1 MTGEKMRKR
10 ILVICMFDSIHSARW
25 LSQFQDQDIEF
36 LLFPSSP
43 HRRIHKNLKSL
54 VAGNSA
60 ATYKLFPL
68 SRFFGL
74 PLWIA
79 DKLVD
84 NWFRSSLVKRAIKT
98 FKPDFVHAMEL
109 QNAGYIAAK
118 AMASKSN
125 SKLIATNWGSDI
137 FWFQQFPKHRD
148 KLKHLLSVADYY
160 SCECNR
166 DVALAHSLG
175 FQGQVMPVIP
185 NAGGFSKEVLDQK
198 VPLLQ
203 DRKVIAIKGY
213 HGWVGRA
220 KVALEAVEA
229 IAGDLKAY
237 RLVVY
242 SANRGTIKLANQ
254 IARRT
259 GLDITV
265 FGKGKLSHNQV
276 LELFATAKI
285 YVGLSLSDG
294 ISTSLLESMAMG
306 AIPVQTATACCD
318 EWFTDSGVKVTEITV
333 PKVQEAILAGLK
345 LAENQS
351 LSDKNREIIRTK
363 ANAEDVAKIAQG
375 FYNL

>member
-10 ILVICMFDSIHSARW
+10 ILVICMYDSIHSARW

-43 HRRIHKNLKSL
+43 HRRVHKNLKDL
-54 VAGNSA
+54 VSGSSKAS
-60 ATYKLFPL
+60 YRLFPL
-68 SRFFGL
+68 SKLFGL

-79 DKLVD
+79 DKFVD
-84 NWFRSSLVKRAIKT
+84 NWFRSTLVKSAIRS
-98 FKPDFVHAMEL
+98 FKPQFVHAMEL

-118 AMASKSN
+118 AMSSQATA
-125 SKLIATNWGSDI
+125 KLIATNWGSDI

-166 DVALAHSLG
+166 DVALAKSLG

-185 NAGGFSKEVLDQK
+185 NAGGFSKELLSKQ
-198 VPLLQ
+198 VPLLSS
-203 DRKVIAIKGY
+203 RKVIAIKGY

-220 KVALEAVEA
+220 KIALEAVEA
-229 IAGDLKAY
+229 IANDLKAY

-242 SANRGTIKLANQ
+242 SANRGTIKLAKH
-254 IARRT
+254 IAKRT
-259 GLDITV
+259 GLDISI
-265 FGKGKLSHNQV
+265 FGKGKLTHNQV
-276 LELFATAKI
+276 LELFASAKI

-333 PKVQEAILAGLK
+333 EGVQKAILAGLK
-345 LAENQS
+345 LAENQAH
-351 LSDKNREIIRTK
+351 SDRNREIIRTK
-363 ANAEDVAKIAQG
+363 ADADDVAKIAQG

>member
-60 ATYKLFPL
+60 ASYKLFPL

-74 PLWIA
+74 PLWFA

-166 DVALAHSLG
+166 DVALAKSLG

-185 NAGGFSKEVLDQK
+185 NAGGFSREVMDQQ
-198 VPLLQ
+198 VPLLR
-203 DRKVIAIKGY
+203 DRRVIAIKGY

-229 IAGDLKAY
+229 IAGDLQAY

-242 SANRGTIKLANQ
+242 SANRGTIRLANQ

-276 LELFATAKI
+276 LELFASAKI

-318 EWFTDSGVKVTEITV
+318 EWFSDSGVKVTEITV
-333 PKVQEAILAGLK
+333 PKVQKAILAGLK

>member
-43 HRRIHKNLKSL
+43 HRKIHKNLKGS
-54 VAGNSA
+54 VAGTNVA
-60 ATYKLFPL
+60 NYKLFPL
-68 SRFFGL
+68 SRYFGL

-79 DKLVD
+79 DKFVD
-84 NWFRSSLVKRAIKT
+84 NWFRASLVKRAIKT

-137 FWFQQFPKHRD
+137 FWFQQFPKHRQ
-148 KLKHLLSVADYY
+148 KLEQLLKTSDYY

-166 DVALAHSLG
+166 DVALAKSLG
-175 FQGQVMPVIP
+175 FQGHVMPVIP
-185 NAGGFSKEVLDQK
+185 NAGGFWKEVMDQQ
-198 VPLLQ
+198 VSLLR

-229 IAGDLKAY
+229 IAADLKSY

-242 SANRGTIKLANQ
+242 SANRGTIKLAKQ
-254 IARRT
+254 ISSRT

-276 LELFATAKI
+276 LELFASAKI

-318 EWFTDSGVKVTEITV
+318 EWFTDSGVKVTEITAK
-333 PKVQEAILAGLK
+333 KVQAAILAGLK
-345 LAENQS
+345 LAEDQS
-351 LSDKNREIIRTK
+351 LSDKNRQIIRTK
-363 ANAEDVAKIAQG
+363 ANAEEVAKIAQG

>member
-10 ILVICMFDSIHSARW
+10 ILVICMYDSIHSARW

-43 HRRIHKNLKSL
+43 HRRVHKNLKAL
-54 VAGNSA
+54 VSGSSKAS
-60 ATYKLFPL
+60 YKLFPL
-68 SRFFGL
+68 SKLFGL

-79 DKLVD
+79 DKFVD
-84 NWFRSSLVKRAIKT
+84 NWFRSTLVKSVIRS
-98 FKPDFVHAMEL
+98 FKPQFVHAMEL

-118 AMASKSN
+118 AMSSQSTA
-125 SKLIATNWGSDI
+125 KLIATNWGSDI

-166 DVALAHSLG
+166 DVALAKSLG

-185 NAGGFSKEVLDQK
+185 NAGGFSKELLGK
-198 VPLLQ
+198 PVPLLS

-229 IAGDLKAY
+229 ITGDLKAY

-242 SANRGTIKLANQ
+242 SANRGTIKLAKE
-254 IARRT
+254 IAKRT
-259 GLDITV
+259 GLDISI

-276 LELFATAKI
+276 LELFASAKI

-333 PKVQEAILAGLK
+333 DGVQKAILAGLK
-345 LAENQS
+345 LAENQAK
-351 LSDKNREIIRTK
+351 SDRNREIIRTK
-363 ANAEDVAKIAQG
+363 ADADDVAKIAQG

>member
-10 ILVICMFDSIHSARW
+10 ILVICMYDSIHSARW

-43 HRRIHKNLKSL
+43 HRRVHKNLKDL
-54 VAGNSA
+54 VSGSSKAS
-60 ATYKLFPL
+60 YRLLPL
-68 SRFFGL
+68 SKLFGL

-79 DKLVD
+79 DKFVD
-84 NWFRSSLVKRAIKT
+84 NFFRSTLVKSAIRS
-98 FKPDFVHAMEL
+98 FKPQIVHAMEL

-118 AMASKSN
+118 AMSSKSD

-148 KLKHLLSVADYY
+148 KLRHLLSVADYY

-166 DVALAHSLG
+166 DVALAKSLG
-175 FQGQVMPVIP
+175 FQGQEMPVIP
-185 NAGGFSKEVLDQK
+185 NAGGFSKELLGKQ
-198 VPLLQ
+198 VPLLT

-220 KVALEAVEA
+220 KVALQAVEA
-229 IAGDLKAY
+229 IATDLKAY

-242 SANRGTIKLANQ
+242 SANRGTIKLAKQ
-254 IARRT
+254 IAKRT
-259 GLDITV
+259 GLDISI

-276 LELFATAKI
+276 LELFASAKI

-318 EWFTDSGVKVTEITV
+318 EWFTDSGVKVKEITV
-333 PKVQEAILAGLK
+333 EGVQKAILEGLK
-345 LAENQS
+345 LAENQAH
-351 LSDKNREIIRTK
+351 SDRNREIIRTK
-363 ANAEDVAKIAQG
+363 ADADDVAKIAQG

>member
-25 LSQFQDQDIEF
+25 LSQFQDKDIEF

-43 HRRIHKNLKSL
+43 HRKVHKNLKAL
-54 VAGNSA
+54 VSGSSKAS
-60 ATYKLFPL
+60 YKLFPL
-68 SRFFGL
+68 SKLFGL

-79 DKLVD
+79 DKFVD
-84 NWFRSSLVKRAIKT
+84 NWFRSTLVKSAMRS
-98 FKPDFVHAMEL
+98 FKPQFVHAMEL

-118 AMASKSN
+118 AMVPQSTA
-125 SKLIATNWGSDI
+125 KLIATNWGSDI
-137 FWFQQFPKHRD
+137 FWFQQFPKHRE
-148 KLKHLLSVADYY
+148 KLQQLLSVADFY

-166 DVALAHSLG
+166 DVALAKSLG
-175 FQGQVMPVIP
+175 FQGHVMPVIP
-185 NAGGFSKEVLDQK
+185 NAGGFSKELLSKQ
-198 VPLLQ
+198 VPLLA

-229 IAGDLKAY
+229 IASDLKVY

-242 SANRGTIKLANQ
+242 SANRGTIKLAKHV
-254 IARRT
+254 AKRT
-259 GLDITV
+259 GLDITI

-276 LELFATAKI
+276 LELFASAKI

-318 EWFTDSGVKVTEITV
+318 EWFTDSGVKVTEITTEG
-333 PKVQEAILAGLK
+333 VQKAILAGLK
-345 LAENQS
+345 LAENQTH
-351 LSDKNREIIRTK
+351 SDRNREIIRTK
-363 ANAEDVAKIAQG
+363 ADADDVAKIAQG

>member
-60 ATYKLFPL
+60 ASYKLFPL
-68 SRFFGL
+68 SRLFGL

-118 AMASKSN
+118 AMTSKSD

-166 DVALAHSLG
+166 DVALAKSFG
-175 FQGQVMPVIP
+175 FQGHVMPVIP
-185 NAGGFSKEVLDQK
+185 NAGGFSREVLDQK

-203 DRKVIAIKGY
+203 DRRVIAIKGY

-229 IAGDLKAY
+229 IASDLEAY

-242 SANRGTIKLANQ
+242 SANRGTIKFANQ

-259 GLDITV
+259 GSDITV

-276 LELFATAKI
+276 LELFASAKI

>member
-54 VAGNSA
+54 VAGTSA
-60 ATYKLFPL
+60 ASYKLFPL

-79 DKLVD
+79 DKFVD

-118 AMASKSN
+118 AMTSKSD

-137 FWFQQFPKHRD
+137 FWFQQFPKHRQ
-148 KLKHLLSVADYY
+148 KLAQLLKTADYY

-166 DVALAHSLG
+166 DVALALSLG
-175 FQGQVMPVIP
+175 FQGHVMPVIP
-185 NAGGFSKEVLDQK
+185 NAGGFSREVLDQK

-229 IAGDLKAY
+229 IAGDLKSY

-242 SANRGTIKLANQ
+242 SANRGTIRLANQ
-254 IARRT
+254 IARRA

-276 LELFATAKI
+276 LELFASAKI

-318 EWFTDSGVKVTEITV
+318 EWFTDSGVKVTETTV

>member
-60 ATYKLFPL
+60 ASYKLFPL
-68 SRFFGL
+68 SRVFGL

-84 NWFRSSLVKRAIKT
+84 SWFRSSLVKRAIKT

-118 AMASKSN
+118 AMTSKSN

-137 FWFQQFPKHRD
+137 FWFQQFPKHRQ
-148 KLKHLLSVADYY
+148 KLAQLLKTADYY

-166 DVALAHSLG
+166 DVALAKSLG
-175 FQGQVMPVIP
+175 FQGDVMPVIP

-203 DRKVIAIKGY
+203 DRRVIAIKGY

-229 IAGDLKAY
+229 IAGDLKSY
-237 RLVVY
+237 RLVIY
-242 SANRGTIKLANQ
+242 SANRGTIRLANQ

-318 EWFTDSGVKVTEITV
+318 EWFTDSGVKVTEISV

-351 LSDKNREIIRTK
+351 LSDKNRDIIRTK

>member
-1 MTGEKMRKR
+1 LTGEKMRKR

-43 HRRIHKNLKSL
+43 HRKVHENLRAL
-54 VAGNSA
+54 VSGNSKA
-60 ATYKLFPL
+60 EYKLFPL
-68 SRFFGL
+68 SKLFGL

-79 DKLVD
+79 DKFVD
-84 NWFRSSLVKRAIKT
+84 NWFRSTLVKSAIRS
-98 FKPDFVHAMEL
+98 FKPQFVHAMEL

-118 AMASKSN
+118 AMSSKSPA
-125 SKLIATNWGSDI
+125 KLIATNWGSDI

-166 DVALAHSLG
+166 DVALAKGLG

-185 NAGGFSKEVLDQK
+185 NAGGFSKE
-198 VPLLQ
+198 LLSKPVQ
-203 DRKVIAIKGY
+203 LLSNRKVIAIKGY

-229 IAGDLKAY
+229 IASDLKAY

-242 SANRGTIKLANQ
+242 SANRGTIKLAQQ
-254 IARRT
+254 IAKRT
-259 GLDITV
+259 GLDISI
-265 FGKGKLSHNQV
+265 FGKGKLTHNQV
-276 LELFATAKI
+276 LELFASAKI

-333 PKVQEAILAGLK
+333 EGVQKAILAGLK
-345 LAENQS
+345 LAEIQAHS
-351 LSDKNREIIRTK
+351 HRNREIIRTK
-363 ANAEDVAKIAQG
+363 ADADEVAKIAQG

>member
-1 MTGEKMRKR
+1 MTGEKMSKR

-68 SRFFGL
+68 SRFFGI

-79 DKLVD
+79 DKFVD

-109 QNAGYIAAK
+109 QNAGYIAAN
-118 AMASKSN
+118 AMTSKSD

-137 FWFQQFPKHRD
+137 FWFQQFPKHRQ
-148 KLKHLLSVADYY
+148 KLAQLLKTADYY

-318 EWFTDSGVKVTEITV
+318 EWFTDSGVKVTEISV

-363 ANAEDVAKIAQG
+363 ANAEDVSKIAQG

>member
-60 ATYKLFPL
+60 ASYKLFPL

-118 AMASKSN
+118 AMTSKSN

-137 FWFQQFPKHRD
+137 FWFQQFPKHRQ
-148 KLKHLLSVADYY
+148 KLAQLLKTADYY

-318 EWFTDSGVKVTEITV
+318 EWFTDSGVKVTEISV

>member
-43 HRRIHKNLKSL
+43 HRKIHKNLKGL
-54 VAGNSA
+54 VAGNSVA
-60 ATYKLFPL
+60 NYKLFPL
-68 SRFFGL
+68 SRYFGL

-79 DKLVD
+79 DKFVD

-118 AMASKSN
+118 AMESKTSA
-125 SKLIATNWGSDI
+125 KLIATNWGSDI
-137 FWFQQFPKHRD
+137 FWFQQFPKHRQ
-148 KLKHLLSVADYY
+148 KLEQLLKTSDYY

-166 DVALAHSLG
+166 DVALAKSLG
-175 FQGQVMPVIP
+175 FQGHVMPVIP
-185 NAGGFSKEVLDQK
+185 NAGGFSKEVMDQQ
-198 VPLLQ
+198 VSLLR

-229 IAGDLKAY
+229 IAADLKSY

-242 SANRGTIKLANQ
+242 SANRGTIKLAKQ
-254 IARRT
+254 ISSRT

-276 LELFATAKI
+276 LELFASAKI
-285 YVGLSLSDG
+285 YVGLSVSDG

-333 PKVQEAILAGLK
+333 EKVQAAILAGLK
-345 LAENQS
+345 LAEDQS
-351 LSDKNREIIRTK
+351 LSDKNRQIIRTK

>member
-43 HRRIHKNLKSL
+43 HRKIHKNLKGL
-54 VAGNSA
+54 VAGNNVA
-60 ATYKLFPL
+60 NYKLFPL
-68 SRFFGL
+68 SRYFGL

-79 DKLVD
+79 DKFVD
-84 NWFRSSLVKRAIKT
+84 NWFRASLVKRAIKT

-137 FWFQQFPKHRD
+137 FWFQQFPKHRQ
-148 KLKHLLSVADYY
+148 KLEQLLKTADYY

-166 DVALAHSLG
+166 DVALAKSLG
-175 FQGQVMPVIP
+175 FQGHVMPVIP
-185 NAGGFSKEVLDQK
+185 NAGGFSKEVMDQQ

-229 IAGDLKAY
+229 IAADLKSY

-242 SANRGTIKLANQ
+242 SANRGTIKLAKQ
-254 IARRT
+254 ISSRT

-276 LELFATAKI
+276 LELFAAAKI

-333 PKVQEAILAGLK
+333 EKVQAAILAGLK
-345 LAENQS
+345 LAEDQS
-351 LSDKNREIIRTK
+351 LSDKNRQIIRTK
-363 ANAEDVAKIAQG
+363 ANAEEVAKIAQG

>member
-43 HRRIHKNLKSL
+43 HRRIHKNLNSL

-60 ATYKLFPL
+60 ATYKLYPL

-74 PLWIA
+74 PLWFA

-118 AMASKSN
+118 AMTSKPN

-148 KLKHLLSVADYY
+148 KLMHLLSVADYY

-166 DVALAHSLG
+166 DVALAKSLG
-175 FQGQVMPVIP
+175 FQGHVMPVIP

-203 DRKVIAIKGY
+203 DRRVIAIKGY

-229 IAGDLKAY
+229 IASDLKAY

-276 LELFATAKI
+276 LELFASAKI

-318 EWFTDSGVKVTEITV
+318 EWFTDSGVKVTEINV

-351 LSDKNREIIRTK
+351 LSDKNRQIIRTK

>member
-10 ILVICMFDSIHSARW
+10 ILVICMYDSIHSARW

-43 HRRIHKNLKSL
+43 HRKVHKNLKAL
-54 VAGNSA
+54 VSSSSNAS
-60 ATYKLFPL
+60 YKLFPL
-68 SRFFGL
+68 SKLFGL

-79 DKLVD
+79 DKFVD
-84 NWFRSSLVKRAIKT
+84 NWFRSTLVKSAIRS
-98 FKPDFVHAMEL
+98 FKPQFVHAMEL
-109 QNAGYIAAK
+109 QNAGYIAAS
-118 AMASKSN
+118 AMSSKS
-125 SKLIATNWGSDI
+125 SAKLIATNWGSDI

-166 DVALAHSLG
+166 DVALAKGLG

-185 NAGGFSKEVLDQK
+185 NAGGFSKELLSKQ
-198 VPLLQ
+198 VPLLS

-220 KVALEAVEA
+220 KIALEAVEV
-229 IAGDLKAY
+229 IANDLKAY

-242 SANRGTIKLANQ
+242 SANRGTITLAKQ
-254 IARRT
+254 IAKRT
-259 GLDITV
+259 GLDISI

-276 LELFATAKI
+276 LELFASAKI

-318 EWFTDSGVKVTEITV
+318 EWFTDSGVKLTEITV
-333 PKVQEAILAGLK
+333 EGVQKAILAGLK
-345 LAENQS
+345 LAENQAH
-351 LSDKNREIIRTK
+351 SDRNREIIRAK
-363 ANAEDVAKIAQG
+363 ADADDVAKIAQG

>member
-60 ATYKLFPL
+60 ASYKLFPL

-118 AMASKSN
+118 AMTSKSN

-137 FWFQQFPKHRD
+137 FWFQQFPKHRQ
-148 KLKHLLSVADYY
+148 KLAQLLKTADYY

-242 SANRGTIKLANQ
+242 SANRGTIKFANQ

-306 AIPVQTATACCD
+306 AIPVQTSTACCD

>member
-1 MTGEKMRKR
+1 MTGEKMSKR

-54 VAGNSA
+54 VAGDSA
-60 ATYKLFPL
+60 ASYKLFPL
-68 SRFFGL
+68 SRVFGL

-118 AMASKSN
+118 AMTSKSN

-137 FWFQQFPKHRD
+137 FWFQQFPKHRQ
-148 KLKHLLSVADYY
+148 KLAQLLKTADYY

-175 FQGQVMPVIP
+175 FQGHVMPVIP
-185 NAGGFSKEVLDQK
+185 NAGGFSREVLDQK

-203 DRKVIAIKGY
+203 DRRVIAIKGY

-229 IAGDLKAY
+229 IAGDLQAY

-242 SANRGTIKLANQ
+242 SANRGTIRLANQ

-276 LELFATAKI
+276 LELFASAKI

-306 AIPVQTATACCD
+306 AIPVQTSTACCD

-345 LAENQS
+345 LAENQA

>member
-1 MTGEKMRKR
+1 MRKR
-10 ILVICMFDSIHSARW
+10 ILVICMYDSIHSARW

-43 HRRIHKNLKSL
+43 HRKVHKNLKAL
-54 VAGNSA
+54 VAGNSKA
-60 ATYKLFPL
+60 SYKLFPL
-68 SRFFGL
+68 SKLFGL

-79 DKLVD
+79 DKFVD
-84 NWFRSSLVKRAIKT
+84 NWFRSTLVKSAIRS
-98 FKPDFVHAMEL
+98 FKPQFVHAMEL

-118 AMASKSN
+118 AMPSKS
-125 SKLIATNWGSDI
+125 SAKLIATNWGSDI

-166 DVALAHSLG
+166 DVALAKGLG
-175 FQGQVMPVIP
+175 FLGQVMPVIP
-185 NAGGFSKEVLDQK
+185 NAGGFSKELLSK
-198 VPLLQ
+198 PVPLLT

-229 IAGDLKAY
+229 IANDLKAY

-242 SANRGTIKLANQ
+242 SANRGTITLAKQ
-254 IARRT
+254 IAKRT
-259 GLDITV
+259 GLGITI
-265 FGKGKLSHNQV
+265 FGKGKLTHNQV
-276 LELFATAKI
+276 LELFASAKI

-333 PKVQEAILAGLK
+333 EGVQKAILAGLK
-345 LAENQS
+345 LAENQAH
-351 LSDKNREIIRTK
+351 SDRNREIIRTK
-363 ANAEDVAKIAQG
+363 ADADDVAKIAQG

>member
-60 ATYKLFPL
+60 ASYKLFPL

-79 DKLVD
+79 DKFVD
-84 NWFRSSLVKRAIKT
+84 NWFRSSLVKRAIRT

-118 AMASKSN
+118 AMTSKSD

-137 FWFQQFPKHRD
+137 FWFQQFPKHRQ
-148 KLKHLLSVADYY
+148 KLAQLLKIADYY

-166 DVALAHSLG
+166 DVALAKSLG
-175 FQGQVMPVIP
+175 FKGHVMPVIP
-185 NAGGFSKEVLDQK
+185 NAGGFSREVLDQK

-203 DRKVIAIKGY
+203 DRRVIAIKGY

-229 IAGDLKAY
+229 IAGDLKSY

-242 SANRGTIKLANQ
+242 SANRGTIRLANQ
-254 IARRT
+254 IARRA

-276 LELFATAKI
+276 LELFASAKI

-318 EWFTDSGVKVTEITV
+318 EWFTDSGVKVAEITV

>member
-1 MTGEKMRKR
+1 MRKR

-43 HRRIHKNLKSL
+43 HRRVHKNLKAL
-54 VAGNSA
+54 VSGGTKAS
-60 ATYKLFPL
+60 YRLFPMSKL
-68 SRFFGL
+68 FGL
-74 PLWIA
+74 PLWVA
-79 DKLVD
+79 DKFVN
-84 NWFRSSLVKRAIKT
+84 NWFRASLVKSAIKS
-98 FKPDFVHAMEL
+98 FKPNFVHAMEL
-109 QNAGYIAAK
+109 QNAGYVAAK
-118 AMASKSN
+118 AMSSKSGA
-125 SKLIATNWGSDI
+125 KLIATNWGSDI

-148 KLKHLLSVADYY
+148 KLKRLLSVADFY

-166 DVALAHSLG
+166 DVALAKSLG

-185 NAGGFSKEVLDQK
+185 NAGGFSKEILGKQ
-198 VPLLQ
+198 VPLLA

-220 KVALEAVEA
+220 KIALEAVEA
-229 IAGDLKAY
+229 VASNLRGC

-242 SANRGTIKLANQ
+242 SANRGTIKLAKQ
-254 IARRT
+254 IANRT
-259 GLDITV
+259 GLEIAV
-265 FGKGKLSHNQV
+265 HGKGKLSHNQV
-276 LELFATAKI
+276 LELFASAKI

-333 PKVQEAILAGLK
+333 AGVQKAILSGLK

-351 LSDKNREIIRTK
+351 HSDRNREIIRTK
-363 ANAEDVAKIAQG
+363 ADADDVAKIAQG

>member
-60 ATYKLFPL
+60 ASYKLFPL
-68 SRFFGL
+68 SRVFGL

-118 AMASKSN
+118 AMTSKSN

-137 FWFQQFPKHRD
+137 FWFQQFPKHRQ
-148 KLKHLLSVADYY
+148 KLAQLLKTADFY

-166 DVALAHSLG
+166 DVALAKSLG
-175 FQGQVMPVIP
+175 FQGHVMPVIP
-185 NAGGFSKEVLDQK
+185 NAGGFSKEVLEQK
-198 VPLLQ
+198 APMLQ
-203 DRKVIAIKGY
+203 DRRVIAIKGY

-229 IAGDLKAY
+229 IADDLQAY

-276 LELFATAKI
+276 LELFASAKI

-363 ANAEDVAKIAQG
+363 VNAEDVAKIAQG

>member
-1 MTGEKMRKR
+1 MRKR

-60 ATYKLFPL
+60 ASYKLFPL
-68 SRFFGL
+68 SRLFGL

-118 AMASKSN
+118 AMTSKSD

-166 DVALAHSLG
+166 DVALAKSFG
-175 FQGQVMPVIP
+175 FQGHVMPVIP
-185 NAGGFSKEVLDQK
+185 NAGGFSREVLDQK

-203 DRKVIAIKGY
+203 DRRVIAIKGY

-229 IAGDLKAY
+229 IASDLEAY

-242 SANRGTIKLANQ
+242 SANRGTIKFANQ

-259 GLDITV
+259 GSDITV

-276 LELFATAKI
+276 LELFASAKI

>member
-1 MTGEKMRKR
+1 MRKR

-54 VAGNSA
+54 FAGNSA
-60 ATYKLFPL
+60 ATYKLYPL

-79 DKLVD
+79 DKFVD

-118 AMASKSN
+118 AMTSKSN

-137 FWFQQFPKHRD
+137 FWFQQFPKHRQ
-148 KLKHLLSVADYY
+148 KLAQLLKTADFY

-166 DVALAHSLG
+166 DVALAKSLG

-185 NAGGFSKEVLDQK
+185 NAGGFAKEVLDQK

-203 DRKVIAIKGY
+203 DRRVIAIKGY

-229 IAGDLKAY
+229 IAGDLKSY
-237 RLVVY
+237 RLVIY
-242 SANRGTIKLANQ
+242 SANRGTIKFANQ

-276 LELFATAKI
+276 LELFASAKI

-318 EWFTDSGVKVTEITV
+318 EWFTDSGVKVADITV

>member
-1 MTGEKMRKR
+1 MY
-10 ILVICMFDSIHSARW
+10 DSIHSARW

-43 HRRIHKNLKSL
+43 HRKVHKNLKAL
-54 VAGNSA
+54 VSGSSKAS
-60 ATYKLFPL
+60 YKIFPL
-68 SRFFGL
+68 SKLFGL

-79 DKLVD
+79 DKFVD
-84 NWFRSSLVKRAIKT
+84 NWFRSTLVKIAIMS
-98 FKPDFVHAMEL
+98 FKPQFVHAMEL

-118 AMASKSN
+118 AMASQS
-125 SKLIATNWGSDI
+125 SAKLIATNWGSDI

-148 KLKHLLSVADYY
+148 KLKNLLSVADYY

-166 DVALAHSLG
+166 DVALAKSLG

-185 NAGGFSKEVLDQK
+185 NAGGFSKELLSRP
-198 VPLLQ
+198 VPLLV

-220 KVALEAVEA
+220 LTAVEA
-229 IAGDLKAY
+229 IRNIAPELKDY
-237 RLVVY
+237 KIVFY
-242 SANRGTIKLANQ
+242 SCNTVTAKAAASLAES
-254 IARRT
+254 T
-259 GLDITV
+259 SLDISTHLI
-265 FGKGKLSHNQV
+265 GALTHEEM
-276 LELFATAKI
+276 LELFAESKV

-333 PKVQEAILAGLK
+333 EAVQKAILAGLK
-345 LAENQS
+345 LAENKAH
-351 LSDKNREIIRTK
+351 SDRNREIIRTK
-363 ANAEDVAKIAQG
+363 ADADDVAKIAQG

>member
-1 MTGEKMRKR
+1 MRKR
-10 ILVICMFDSIHSARW
+10 ILVICMFDSIHSSRW

-43 HRRIHKNLKSL
+43 HRKIHKNLKGL
-54 VAGNSA
+54 VAGNNVA
-60 ATYKLFPL
+60 NYKLFPL
-68 SRFFGL
+68 SRYFGL

-79 DKLVD
+79 DKFVD
-84 NWFRSSLVKRAIKT
+84 NSFRSSLVKRAIKT

-118 AMASKSN
+118 AMESKTSA
-125 SKLIATNWGSDI
+125 KLIATNWGSDI
-137 FWFQQFPKHRD
+137 FWFQQFPKHRQ
-148 KLKHLLSVADYY
+148 KLEQLLKTADYY

-166 DVALAHSLG
+166 DVALAKSLG
-175 FQGQVMPVIP
+175 FQGHVMPVIP
-185 NAGGFSKEVLDQK
+185 NAGGFSKEVMEQQ

-229 IAGDLKAY
+229 IAADLKSY

-242 SANRGTIKLANQ
+242 SANRGTIKLAKQ
-254 IARRT
+254 ISSRT

-276 LELFATAKI
+276 LELFASAKI

-318 EWFTDSGVKVTEITV
+318 EWFTDSGVKVTEITAK
-333 PKVQEAILAGLK
+333 KVQAAILAGMK
-345 LAENQS
+345 LAEDQS
-351 LSDKNREIIRTK
+351 LSDKNRQIIRTK

>member
-10 ILVICMFDSIHSARW
+10 ILVICMYDSIHSARW

-43 HRRIHKNLKSL
+43 HRKVHKNLKAL
-54 VAGNSA
+54 VSGSTKAS
-60 ATYKLFPL
+60 YKLFPL
-68 SRFFGL
+68 SKLFGL

-79 DKLVD
+79 DKFVD
-84 NWFRSSLVKRAIKT
+84 NWFRSTLVRSAIRS
-98 FKPDFVHAMEL
+98 FKPQLLHAMEL

-118 AMASKSN
+118 AMPSKSTA
-125 SKLIATNWGSDI
+125 KLIATNWGSDI

-148 KLKHLLSVADYY
+148 RLKNLLSVADYY

-166 DVALAHSLG
+166 DVALAKDLG

-185 NAGGFSKEVLDQK
+185 NAGGFSKDLLSKQ
-198 VPLLQ
+198 VPLLT

-229 IAGDLKAY
+229 MASDLKAH

-242 SANRGTIKLANQ
+242 SANRGTITLAKQ
-254 IARRT
+254 IAKRT
-259 GLDITV
+259 GLDITI
-265 FGKGKLSHNQV
+265 FSKGKLSHNQV
-276 LELFATAKI
+276 LELFASAKI

-333 PKVQEAILAGLK
+333 EGVQKAILAGLK
-345 LAENQS
+345 LAENQAH
-351 LSDKNREIIRTK
+351 SDRNREIIRTK
-363 ANAEDVAKIAQG
+363 ADADDVAKIAQG

>member
-10 ILVICMFDSIHSARW
+10 ILVICMYDSIHSARW

-43 HRRIHKNLKSL
+43 HRRVHKNLKAL
-54 VAGNSA
+54 VSSSSKAS
-60 ATYKLFPL
+60 YKLFPL
-68 SRFFGL
+68 SKLFGL

-79 DKLVD
+79 DKFVD
-84 NWFRSSLVKRAIKT
+84 NWFRSTLVKSAIRS
-98 FKPDFVHAMEL
+98 FKPQFVHSMEL

-118 AMASKSN
+118 AMSSKSD

-166 DVALAHSLG
+166 DVALAKSLG

-185 NAGGFSKEVLDQK
+185 NAGGFSKELLSKQ
-198 VPLLQ
+198 VPLLV

-220 KVALEAVEA
+220 KVALESVEA
-229 IAGDLKAY
+229 IASDLKAY

-242 SANRGTIKLANQ
+242 SANRGTIKLAKQ
-254 IARRT
+254 IAKRT
-259 GLDITV
+259 GLDISI

-276 LELFATAKI
+276 LELFASAKT

-333 PKVQEAILAGLK
+333 EGVQKAILAGLK
-345 LAENQS
+345 LAENQAH
-351 LSDKNREIIRTK
+351 SDRNRAIIRTK
-363 ANAEDVAKIAQG
+363 ADADDVAKTAQG